1 MYVIGC
7 GGLMICFSLR
17 GLNFR
22 RICDSGGGFD
32 DFEGSWPA
40 FMVAAAA
47 NWMLYNVL
55 DTGNFFVI
63 PGSPV
68 EVWVMESYRKTY
80 SKNQLMK
87 SNEFSEGD
95 MLVVVVGSSF
105 FYDELSWDYDVAM
118 HSIRPL
124 LIKYARRDDEGRLF
138 KFVFLCG
145 NSSDGYSNEAASH
158 LGLLQGSVRHYGL
171 NGDVNSVLLMAD
183 IVLYGFT
190 QDVFPPLLIRAMT
203 FGISVIAPD
212 FVVDGV
218 HMILFRKHNP
228 DVLMNALSLMI
239 SNEKLSKF
247 A

>member
-1 MYVIGC
+1 MYVVGC

-17 GLNFR
+17 GLNFQL
-22 RICDSGGGFD
+22 ICDSGGGFG

-40 FMVAAAA
+40 FMVAVAA
-47 NWMLYNVL
+47 NWMLYSVL

-63 PGSPV
+63 PGSPI

-118 HSIRPL
+118 HSIGPL
-124 LIKYARRDDEGRLF
+124 LIKYSRRDDAGRLF
-138 KFVFLCG
+138 KF
-145 NSSDGYSNEAASH
+145 EAASH

-183 IVLYGFT
+183 IVLYGST

-203 FGISVIAPD
+203 FGIPVIVPD

-228 DVLMNALSLMI
+228 DALMNASRL
-239 SNEKLSKF
+239 
-247 A
+247 

>member
-1 MYVIGC
+1 MYVVGC

-22 RICDSGGGFD
+22 RICDSGGGFG

-47 NWMLYNVL
+47 NWMLYSVL

-68 EVWVMESYRKTY
+68 EVWVMKSYRKTY

-118 HSIRPL
+118 HSIGPL
-124 LIKYARRDDEGRLF
+124 LIKYARRDDAGSTYDIFEL
-138 KFVFLCG
+138 LA
-145 NSSDGYSNEAASH
+145 SYLNEATSH
-158 LGLLQGSVRHYGL
+158 MGLFQGSVRHYGL

-183 IVLYGFT
+183 IVLYGST

-203 FGISVIAPD
+203 FGIPVIAPD

-228 DVLMNALSLMI
+228 DALMNAFSLMI

>member
-1 MYVIGC
+1 MYVVGC

-47 NWMLYNVL
+47 NWMLYSVL

-68 EVWVMESYRKTY
+68 EVWVMKSYRKTY

-87 SNEFSEGD
+87 SNEFSEGQ
-95 MLVVVVGSSF
+95 
-105 FYDELSWDYDVAM
+105 
-118 HSIRPL
+118 L
-124 LIKYARRDDEGRLF
+124 LIKYARRDDAGRLF

-145 NSSDGYSNEAASH
+145 NSSDGYEATSH
-158 LGLLQGSVRHYGL
+158 MGLFQGSVRHYGL
-171 NGDVNSVLLMAD
+171 NGDVNNVLLMAD
-183 IVLYGFT
+183 IVLYGST

-203 FGISVIAPD
+203 FGIPVIAPD

-218 HMILFRKHNP
+218 HMILFQKHNP
-228 DVLMNALSLMI
+228 DALMNAFSLMI

>member
-1 MYVIGC
+1 MYVVGC
-7 GGLMICFSLR
+7 GGLMICFSLH
-17 GLNFR
+17 GSNFR
-22 RICDSGGGFD
+22 SISDSGGGFG
-32 DFEGSWPA
+32 DFEGSWPS
-40 FMVAAAA
+40 FMVVAAA

-55 DTGNFFVI
+55 DTRNFVI

-68 EVWVMESYRKTY
+68 EVWVTESYRKTY
-80 SKNQLMK
+80 SKNQLRK

-95 MLVVVVGSSF
+95 ILVVVVGSSF
-105 FYDELSWDYDVAM
+105 FYDELSLDYDVAM
-118 HSIRPL
+118 RSIGPL
-124 LIKYARRDDEGRLF
+124 LIKYARRDDARRMTTVTET
-138 KFVFLCG
+138 
-145 NSSDGYSNEAASH
+145 DEAASH

-183 IVLYGFT
+183 IVLYGST
-190 QDVFPPLLIRAMT
+190 QDVQGFPPLLIHAMT
-203 FGISVIAPD
+203 FGIPVIAPD

-228 DVLMNALSLMI
+228 NALMNAFSLMI